1 MTNSLTH
8 LPNSVAPRWATRKPT
23 GPTYGPAIG
32 KTMTLLGMPPMP
44 WQQAAADVIGEV
56 DPATGH
62 LRWPIVVISVQRQSG
77 KSALTLGVMAHRA
90 LAAPGRRVWHTAQT
104 GQDARDLWMQ
114 LDERLSTSPLSK
126 ITVTKRTNGSERIIV
141 NGSSTVRPHPPSR
154 EAMHGRQSD
163 LSIIDEAWAFDEEQ
177 GAALLQAIQPT
188 QATRPGAQIIILS
201 TRGSAASTW
210 FHDLVDA
217 AKGSDRIALIDYGV
231 DDDVDPDDLD
241 AIAAAHPA
249 IGHTINRD
257 VIDSAAAVLS
267 ASEFVRAY
275 GNRATGSIDR
285 IIPAAAWSSALDPD
299 PIADD
304 ARVVLAVAASVD
316 RSETSIAVAALDDDG
331 TPRVEVIETRPGS
344 AWAAKRVAAIAR
356 KQHAPVMVDAI
367 GPAAAIADALKLDE
381 SIEVHTITARELT
394 AGCGDFLDRLTGP
407 DAIDSPRLRIR
418 PNAALDRAVDV
429 VTRKRIGDGWAWSR
443 RGSVGSIASLEAST
457 LAVHGLT
464 HTLEAPA
471 PEMRFG

>member
-1 MTNSLTH
+1 M
-8 LPNSVAPRWATRKPT
+8 
-23 GPTYGPAIG
+23 G
-32 KTMTLLGMPPMP
+32 LLGMPPMP
-44 WQQAAADVIGEV
+44 WQEHAADVIGEV
-56 DPATGH
+56 NPATGQ
-62 LRWPIVVISVQRQSG
+62 LRWPIVIVSVQRQSG

-90 LAAPGRRVWHTAQT
+90 LTAPGRRVWHTAQT

-114 LDERLSTSPLSK
+114 LDERLTASPLSRV
-126 ITVTKRTNGSERIIV
+126 TVTKRTNGSERIII
-141 NGSSTVRPHPPSR
+141 NGSSTVRPHPPTR

-188 QATRPGAQIIILS
+188 QATRPGAQIIVLS

-210 FHDLVDA
+210 FHDLVDT
-217 AKGSDRIALIDYGV
+217 AKGSDRIALIDYGIS
-231 DDDVDPDDLD
+231 DDVDPDDLE

-249 IGHTINRD
+249 IGHTIDRS
-257 VIDSAAAVLS
+257 VIDSAASVLS
-267 ASEFVRAY
+267 PAEFVRAY

-285 IIPAAAWSSALDPD
+285 IIPSAAWSAAIDPD

-304 ARVVLAVAASVD
+304 ARVVIAVAASVD
-316 RSETSIAVAALDDDG
+316 RSETSIVACALDDDG

-344 AWAAKRVAAIAR
+344 AWAAKRAATIAR
-356 KQHAPVMVDAI
+356 RHHAPVIVDAI
-367 GPAAAIADALKLDE
+367 GPSAAVADALKLDE
-381 SIEVHTITARELT
+381 SIEVHTVTARELT

-407 DAIDSPRLRIR
+407 DALESPRLRIR

-443 RGSVGSIASLEAST
+443 RGSVGSIASLEAAT

-464 HTLEAPA
+464 HILEAPA
-471 PEMRFG
+471 PAMRFA